1 MNKTPNRR
9 TTQPLKYRQNKM
21 SAFVSTFPISNMPII
36 GQDCLTYEEYA
47 IQSQEFALILAQEIH
62 EFPISN
68 MPTVGADCLTY
79 EEYAMQSQEFALM
92 MAQDF
97 MELSNI
103 CDELTVA
110 PQWLLNMEEGEEP
123 SDEIVNICDELTVA
137 PQWLLNMEEGEEP
150 SDEAYYKR
158 SNERVLQNR
167 LS

>member
-1 MNKTPNRR
+1 
-9 TTQPLKYRQNKM
+9 M
-21 SAFVSTFPISNMPII
+21 SAFVSTFPISNMSTI

-47 IQSQEFALILAQEIH
+47 MQSQEFALILAQEIH

-110 PQWLLNMEEGEEP
+110 PQWL
-123 SDEIVNICDELTVA
+123 I
-137 PQWLLNMEEGEEP
+137 NMEEGEEP

-158 SNERVLQNR
+158 SNESIAKPLELAKNLLAAVQYLKETRK
-167 LS
+167 

>member
-1 MNKTPNRR
+1 
-9 TTQPLKYRQNKM
+9 M
-21 SAFVSTFPISNMPII
+21 SAFVSMFPISNMSTI
-36 GQDCLTYEEYA
+36 GPDCLTYEQYA
-47 IQSQEFALILAQEIH
+47 MQSQEFALILAQEMP

-103 CDELTVA
+103 CNELTVA

-123 SDEIVNICDELTVA
+123 SDEIANICDELTVA
-137 PQWLLNMEEGEEP
+137 PQWLLNME
-150 SDEAYYKR
+150 
-158 SNERVLQNR
+158 
-167 LS
+167 